1 MKRIPHGSLFAVMLC
16 AVLAACTTATPRV
29 TTTSDTYKA
38 MARSQQAWSSQ
49 FGCDCSIDGQKATCA
64 LVATCVNTGSCKPA
78 S

>member
-1 MKRIPHGSLFAVMLC
+1 MKRISHGSLFAVMLC
-16 AVLAACTTATPRV
+16 AVLAACTTTNPRV

-38 MARSQQAWSSQ
+38 MARSQQAWCSQ

-64 LVATCVNTGSCKPA
+64 LVTTCVNTGSCKPA